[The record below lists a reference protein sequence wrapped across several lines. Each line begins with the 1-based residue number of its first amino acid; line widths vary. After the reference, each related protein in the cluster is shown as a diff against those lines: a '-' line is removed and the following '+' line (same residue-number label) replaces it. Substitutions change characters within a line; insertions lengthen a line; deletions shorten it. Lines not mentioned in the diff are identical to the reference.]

1 MFKVGFEK
9 IALNL
14 PDQALVEANAPMETA
29 VPGTSLRDEAETGQ
43 PKKKNTRTHNV
54 INEDR
59 VYNKKLRVKSETA
72 RYGRRNHVS

>member
-1 MFKVGFEK
+1 MFKVGFKK

-43 PKKKNTRTHNV
+43 PKKKK
-54 INEDR
+54 
-59 VYNKKLRVKSETA
+59 Y
-72 RYGRRNHVS
+72 